1 MTALLANAPAE
12 PAILFAECVDDL
24 LLEARNHLDGDPIAN
39 DAQAEAVSS
48 LLNRLRRVSKDAD
61 AARST
66 EKKPHDDA
74 GKAVQARWKPIL
86 DKCELAARTAKDALA
101 PWLRQ
106 IEDRQ
111 RAEAAAAWDEA
122 DRTRQIAAKAY
133 ATALGD
139 LTAREDAERLLKAA
153 ATAQR
158 AFDRAD
164 KAKAHATGGER
175 AIGLVDVFTPELVDP
190 LLAIRHYWGF
200 ARVEIEQ
207 SLIELARQD
216 VRAGVRVIPGFT
228 IKHDRIAR

>member
-1 MTALLANAPAE
+1 MNALLANAPAE
-12 PAILFAECVDDL
+12 PAILFAEEVDDL
-24 LLEARNHLDGDPIAN
+24 LQETRHFLDGEPIAN

-86 DKCELAARTAKDALA
+86 DKCELAAKTAKDALA

-106 IEDRQ
+106 IENRQ
-111 RAEAAAAWDEA
+111 RTEADAARVEA
-122 DRTRQIAAKAY
+122 DRMRQIAAEAH
-133 ATALGD
+133 ASASGD

-153 ATAQR
+153 SAAQSQ
-158 AFDRAD
+158 ADRAG

-175 AIGLVDVFTPELVDP
+175 AIGLVDVFTPDLVDP
-190 LLAIRHYWGF
+190 LLAIRHYWAGCR
-200 ARVEIEQ
+200 ADIEQ
-207 SLIELARQD
+207 CLIELARQD
-216 VRAGVRVIPGFT
+216 VRAGVRVIPGFHIEHT
-228 IKHDRIAR
+228 RIAR